1 MLSRLYRGAQELS
14 ETLDLGKLAQLAVRH
29 SVEEFGVKSAFF
41 LALKDNKEWEVLSAF
56 LPLSPPP
63 LLLLPPPL
71 LSPG

>member
-29 SVEEFGVKSAFF
+29 SVEEFGVRSAFF
-41 LALKDNKEWEVLSAF
+41 LALKDNKEWEVSLLF

-63 LLLLPPPL
+63 PPL
-71 LSPG
+71 S